1 MCPEARGL
9 QERGLAAGPG
19 LRYGCG
25 MKSRIAFLLLA
36 LTWAARGELRTWT
49 LPDGRTLNAR
59 ISGIEDGRVLLMP
72 ANGTTPVTIIT
83 QALHSTDRAAVDAWV
98 PPARRAAGVNAEI
111 TRNPSGW
118 PLTVVLKEDPA
129 FTVVEENREERR
141 FIYRSDHFEFSSSER
156 LNGQI
161 VREFSRLF
169 ELTFESVAAMPLQL
183 DPEAPRG
190 YFKVV
195 LFSTVAQ
202 YVAAGG
208 PARSGGLY
216 RGSTGEVMVPL
227 PSLGVKRTGQRWMMD
242 NREGNQ
248 PLLHEVTH
256 QVMGPWLTVLP
267 VWLIEGSAEYMAAAR
282 YSVRKLTL
290 HAGLDSILGF
300 LKDQMGVAT
309 RDIDLRH
316 PQRLMAM
323 DYDKWQHDLAYG
335 DGIKNYYSAML
346 LFYYYA
352 HLDGDGTGRALMAYF
367 RARVASRSPGNDSA
381 DRDKHLLRGRTWE
394 ALWNDVA
401 RALAVYKIKIS

>member
-1 MCPEARGL
+1 MAECARRPEGCKSGDLPRG
-9 QERGLAAGPG
+9 RVSATPA
-19 LRYGCG
+19 G
-25 MKSRIAFLLLA
+25 MKLSIALLLLA
-36 LTWAARGELRTWT
+36 LTWSARGELRTWT

-59 ISGIEDGRVLLMP
+59 ISGIEDGKVLLLP

-118 PLTVVLKEDPA
+118 PLTVVLKEDPG

-202 YVAAGG
+202 YV
-208 PARSGGLY
+208 
-216 RGSTGEVMVPL
+216 
-227 PSLGVKRTGQRWMMD
+227 
-242 NREGNQ
+242 
-248 PLLHEVTH
+248 
-256 QVMGPWLTVLP
+256 
-267 VWLIEGSAEYMAAAR
+267 
-282 YSVRKLTL
+282 
-290 HAGLDSILGF
+290 
-300 LKDQMGVAT
+300 
-309 RDIDLRH
+309 
-316 PQRLMAM
+316 
-323 DYDKWQHDLAYG
+323 
-335 DGIKNYYSAML
+335 
-346 LFYYYA
+346 
-352 HLDGDGTGRALMAYF
+352 GRAF
-367 RARVASRSPGNDSA
+367 DDSSVGVVRVNVEERHGTIYVCWRVVCLLA
-381 DRDKHLLRGRTWE
+381 D
-394 ALWNDVA
+394 
-401 RALAVYKIKIS
+401 